1 MRPRVGR
8 RARRV
13 PRGTS
18 GARAGDG
25 RALARDRRA
34 SRRRRLGRGHSR
46 ERRVRR
52 FRDRRGRRRMLRAPG
67 ANGRCARR
75 ARGGRGRG
83 DGARSRGPRRVRRR
97 RARRPLH
104 HGQRVQGE
112 SPDGLARSGHRAG
125 RGRIPLGVRGAARMS
140 LTVRLATPLRAAAGG
155 NATITLDAADV
166 ASLAK
171 EIGERYPELGA
182 RVLRDGAFGRFVNV
196 FVDGEDVRFLGP
208 EGDLSGKSTVEILPA
223 MSGGAVAP
231 LPRQR
236 AEHEVYGS
244 FIDETIGI
252 VARQT
257 RDTVSFA
264 VGSPAREALELVG
277 ADDLAATVIRRE
289 GASALGYT
297 ITEGEPELRE
307 VIAGQARARGIDA
320 SAADVLVSAGALQ
333 AIDLACRVFLRPG
346 DVVVA
351 ESPGFANALSAF
363 RNHGARVLEVPVDRE
378 GLDVSEA
385 ARLIRRANVR
395 PRMFFV
401 VPNFQNPSGETLS
414 LARRH
419 ALLALA
425 ASHDALVVDD
435 DPYGL
440 LRYRGADLPPLAAL
454 DRGVVSIGTFS
465 KTFLPGLRVGWVIAT
480 PDVIRRMAKVKQ
492 TMDSS
497 TGTLAQR
504 IVLEF
509 HRRGGAEAHVGRLRE
524 LYREKQDRARAAL
537 ARELSGTGIAWNDP
551 KGGFYFWVRLPRHVS
566 ARALLDVALQEGVAF
581 VPGDAFAI
589 EADHRSALRF
599 SISAP
604 TPARRDERVRP

>member
-1 MRPRVGR
+1 MATQLAVGE
-8 RARRV
+8 
-13 PRGTS
+13 
-18 GARAGDG
+18 
-25 RALARDRRA
+25 
-34 SRRRRLGRGHSR
+34 R
-46 ERRVRR
+46 ERLNQI
-52 FRDRRGRRRMLRAPG
+52 F
-67 ANGRCARR
+67 
-75 ARGGRGRG
+75 
-83 DGARSRGPRRVRRR
+83 
-97 RARRPLH
+97 
-104 HGQRVQGE
+104 
-112 SPDGLARSGHRAG
+112 
-125 RGRIPLGVRGAARMS
+125 
-140 LTVRLATPLRAAAGG
+140 
-155 NATITLDAADV
+155 
-166 ASLAK
+166 
-171 EIGERYPELGA
+171 
-182 RVLRDGAFGRFVNV
+182 
-196 FVDGEDVRFLGP
+196 
-208 EGDLSGKSTVEILPA
+208 
-223 MSGGAVAP
+223 
-231 LPRQR
+231 
-236 AEHEVYGS
+236 GS

-524 LYREKQDRARAAL
+524 LYRAKQDRARAAL
-537 ARELSGTGIAWNDP
+537 ARGFAGTGVTWNDP
-551 KGGFYFWVRLPRHVS
+551 DGGFYFWVRLPRGLD
-566 ARALLDVALQEGVAF
+566 ARRLLDAALEEGVAF

-589 EADHRSALRF
+589 ERDHRSALRF
-599 SISAP
+599 SVSGP
-604 TPARRDERVRP
+604 TLERIDEGVARLRRAFDRLS

>member
-1 MRPRVGR
+1 M
-8 RARRV
+8 A
-13 PRGTS
+13 TQ
-18 GARAGDG
+18 
-25 RALARDRRA
+25 LAA
-34 SRRRRLGRGHSR
+34 SER
-46 ERRVRR
+46 ER
-52 FRDRRGRRRMLRAPG
+52 L
-67 ANGRCARR
+67 N
-75 ARGGRGRG
+75 
-83 DGARSRGPRRVRRR
+83 
-97 RARRPLH
+97 
-104 HGQRVQGE
+104 E
-112 SPDGLARSGHRAG
+112 
-125 RGRIPLGVRGAARMS
+125 
-140 LTVRLATPLRAAAGG
+140 
-155 NATITLDAADV
+155 
-166 ASLAK
+166 
-171 EIGERYPELGA
+171 
-182 RVLRDGAFGRFVNV
+182 V
-196 FVDGEDVRFLGP
+196 F
-208 EGDLSGKSTVEILPA
+208 
-223 MSGGAVAP
+223 
-231 LPRQR
+231 
-236 AEHEVYGS
+236 GS

-524 LYREKQDRARAAL
+524 LYRAKQDRARAAL
-537 ARELSGTGIAWNDP
+537 AREFAGTGVAWNDP
-551 KGGFYFWVRLPRHVS
+551 DGGFYFWVRLPRGLD
-566 ARALLDVALQEGVAF
+566 ARALLDAALEEGVAF

-589 EADHRSALRF
+589 ERDHRSALRF
-599 SISAP
+599 SVSGP
-604 TPARRDERVRP
+604 TLERIDEGVARLRRAFDRLS

>member
-1 MRPRVGR
+1 MTV
-8 RARRV
+8 
-13 PRGTS
+13 
-18 GARAGDG
+18 
-25 RALARDRRA
+25 
-34 SRRRRLGRGHSR
+34 
-46 ERRVRR
+46 
-52 FRDRRGRRRMLRAPG
+52 
-67 ANGRCARR
+67 
-75 ARGGRGRG
+75 
-83 DGARSRGPRRVRRR
+83 
-97 RARRPLH
+97 
-104 HGQRVQGE
+104 
-112 SPDGLARSGHRAG
+112 
-125 RGRIPLGVRGAARMS
+125 
-140 LTVRLATPLRAAAGG
+140 TVRLAAPLRAAAGG
-155 NATITLDAADV
+155 NTTLDFDVTDLPQLASQIAD
-166 ASLAK
+166 
-171 EIGERYPELGA
+171 RYPELA
-182 RVLRDGAFGRFVNV
+182 VRVLRDGAFGRFVNV
-196 FVDGEDVRFLGP
+196 FIDGEDARFL
-208 EGDLSGKSTVEILPA
+208 EGTDLQGKRTVEILPA

-231 LPRQR
+231 LPER
-236 AEHEVYGS
+236 ARRDEHEVYGS

-307 VIAGQARARGIDA
+307 IIAGQARARGIDA

-524 LYREKQDRARAAL
+524 LYRVQQDRARAAL
-537 ARELSGTGIAWNDP
+537 AREFAGTGVTWNDP
-551 KGGFYFWVRLPRHVS
+551 DGGFYFWVRLPRGLD
-566 ARALLDVALQEGVAF
+566 ARRLLDAALEEGVAF

-589 EADHRSALRF
+589 ERDHRSALRF
-599 SISAP
+599 SVSGP
-604 TPARRDERVRP
+604 TLERIDEGVARLRRAFDRLS